1 MKILFVAPPTQSV
14 VKEVLGAGGPPLG
27 LAYLAAVAREEGWE
41 TKIIDA
47 LNEDLSFQDLARR
60 IHGFDPDVVGVTAT
74 TSMILDAYEVAR
86 IAKEVNRDTF
96 VILGG
101 PHATFMAREVLRE
114 CPYLD
119 LVVRGEGEETLRE
132 LLKRLRKGRS
142 PEDVLGVTYRKNDI
156 IKDNPPRP
164 LIRDL
169 DSIPIPAY
177 DLLPMD
183 RYVVEGIRFG
193 AVMTSRGC
201 PYNCIFCS
209 SSLQFGK
216 KWRAHGVERVIE
228 ELRILTEKFGV
239 KEIEFLDDT
248 FTLNP
253 KRVEKISE
261 KIIEEKLDVSWS
273 ASSRVNTFNYKIG
286 CGMRR
291 AGAHTIYF
299 GIESGSDRTLQ
310 FIGKGISKRQSI
322 DAVKTAKQAGLRT
335 LGSFVI
341 GFPYETEAEI
351 RETIKF
357 ANKVGVDLAQFT
369 IATPYPG
376 TRLWEIALK
385 EKLLLTRNWRKFTTV
400 DVVMKNL
407 YLTPQKVKKL
417 FLWAYITFYLHPRRV
432 IEDVFKNRGFILKR
446 AIPAAFRFIKRSI
459 LGLWE

>member
-1 MKILFVAPPTQSV
+1 LKILFITPPTQSA
-14 VKEVLGAGGPPLG
+14 VKTVLGAGGPPLG
-27 LAYLAAVAREEGWE
+27 LAYLAAVARDEGWE
-41 TKIIDA
+41 PKIIDA
-47 LNEDLSFQDLARR
+47 LDEDLGFQDLARR
-60 IHGFDPDVVGVTAT
+60 IRDFDPDVVGVTAT

-86 IAKEVNRDTF
+86 VAKEVNENIL

-114 CPYLD
+114 CPHLD

-132 LLKRLRKGRS
+132 LLKRMERDRP
-142 PEDVLGVTYRKNDI
+142 PEDILGITYRKNDV

-177 DLLPMD
+177 DLLPME

-193 AVMTSRGC
+193 AIMTSRGC

-209 SSLQFGK
+209 SSLQFGR
-216 KWRAHGVERVIE
+216 KWRAHGVDRVIE
-228 ELRILTEKFGV
+228 ELKILAEKFGV

-253 KRVEKISE
+253 KRVEELSKR
-261 KIIEEKLDVSWS
+261 IIQEKLDISWS
-273 ASSRVNTFNYKIG
+273 ASSRVNTFNYQIG
-286 CGMRR
+286 SSMHR

-299 GIESGSDRTLQ
+299 GIESGSDRTLK
-310 FIGKGISKRQSI
+310 FIGKGISKRQSV
-322 DAVKTAKQAGLRT
+322 DAVKTAKQAGLRA

-341 GFPYETEAEI
+341 GFPYETESEI
-351 RETIKF
+351 KETIRF
-357 ANKVGVDLAQFT
+357 ANRVGVDLAQFT

-376 TRLWEIALK
+376 TRLWDLAVERN
-385 EKLLLTRNWRKFTTV
+385 LLLTRNWRKFTTI
-400 DVVMKNL
+400 DVVMKNI

-417 FLWAYITFYLHPRRV
+417 LLWAYITFYLHPRRV
-432 IEDVFKNRGFILKR
+432 IEDVFRNRGFILKR

>member
-177 DLLPMD
+177 DLLPM
-183 RYVVEGIRFG
+183 
-193 AVMTSRGC
+193 
-201 PYNCIFCS
+201 
-209 SSLQFGK
+209 
-216 KWRAHGVERVIE
+216 
-228 ELRILTEKFGV
+228 
-239 KEIEFLDDT
+239 
-248 FTLNP
+248 
-253 KRVEKISE
+253 
-261 KIIEEKLDVSWS
+261 
-273 ASSRVNTFNYKIG
+273 
-286 CGMRR
+286 
-291 AGAHTIYF
+291 
-299 GIESGSDRTLQ
+299 
-310 FIGKGISKRQSI
+310 
-322 DAVKTAKQAGLRT
+322 
-335 LGSFVI
+335 
-341 GFPYETEAEI
+341 
-351 RETIKF
+351 
-357 ANKVGVDLAQFT
+357 
-369 IATPYPG
+369 
-376 TRLWEIALK
+376 
-385 EKLLLTRNWRKFTTV
+385 
-400 DVVMKNL
+400 
-407 YLTPQKVKKL
+407 
-417 FLWAYITFYLHPRRV
+417 
-432 IEDVFKNRGFILKR
+432 
-446 AIPAAFRFIKRSI
+446 
-459 LGLWE
+459 

>member
-1 MKILFVAPPTQSV
+1 MKILFITPPTQSA
-14 VKEVLGAGGPPLG
+14 VKTVLGAGGPPLG
-27 LAYLAAVAREEGWE
+27 LAYLAAVARDEGWE
-41 TKIIDA
+41 PKIIDA
-47 LNEDLSFQDLARR
+47 LDEDLGFQDLARR
-60 IHGFDPDVVGVTAT
+60 IRDFDPDVVGVTAT

-86 IAKEVNRDTF
+86 VAKEVNENIL

-114 CPYLD
+114 CPHLD

-132 LLKRLRKGRS
+132 LLKRMEKDRP
-142 PEDVLGVTYRKNDI
+142 PEDILGITYRKNDV
-156 IKDNPPRP
+156 IKDNSPRP

-177 DLLPMD
+177 DLLPME

-209 SSLQFGK
+209 SSLQFGR
-216 KWRAHGVERVIE
+216 KWRAHGVDRVIE
-228 ELRILTEKFGV
+228 ELKILAEKFGV

-253 KRVEKISE
+253 KRVEEISK
-261 KIIEEKLDVSWS
+261 KIIQEKLDISWS
-273 ASSRVNTFNYKIG
+273 ASSRVNTFNYQIG
-286 CGMRR
+286 CSMHR

-299 GIESGSDRTLQ
+299 GIESGSDRTLK
-310 FIGKGISKRQSI
+310 FIGKGISKRQSV
-322 DAVKTAKQAGLRT
+322 DAVKTAKQAGLRA

-341 GFPYETEAEI
+341 GFPYETESEI
-351 RETIKF
+351 KETIRF
-357 ANKVGVDLAQFT
+357 ANRVGVDLAQFT

-376 TRLWEIALK
+376 TRLWDLAVERN
-385 EKLLLTRNWRKFTTV
+385 LLLTRNWRKFTTI
-400 DVVMKNL
+400 DVVMKNI

-417 FLWAYITFYLHPRRV
+417 LLWAYITFYLHPRRV

-446 AIPAAFRFIKRSI
+446 VIPAAFRFIKRSI